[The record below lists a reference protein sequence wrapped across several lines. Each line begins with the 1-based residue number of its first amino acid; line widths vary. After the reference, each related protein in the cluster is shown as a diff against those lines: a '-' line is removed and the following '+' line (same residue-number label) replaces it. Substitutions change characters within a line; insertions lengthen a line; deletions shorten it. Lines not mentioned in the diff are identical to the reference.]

1 MGGGFSTA
9 KAEATIEH
17 RQGGGKMEV
26 HGKRAL
32 VLGAARGIGRA
43 IARTLAQE
51 GARLA
56 LPWLD
61 WPESVATLQTE
72 FGSEGRHLLMAAD
85 LRQEAA
91 VAALCSRIAQEWGGL
106 DIVINNIERGGMPVV
121 HGDYSRPVN
130 HEEWELELDTTV
142 RAKWLVWRQSLPLLQ
157 RAEQAVVVNISSIAG
172 LVGRSGP
179 ASLLFSDGYA
189 AANRALGV
197 LTEQWAREGAPRIRV
212 NEVML
217 GLIASRHGPGTRGW
231 QQLTPEQR
239 QELSGHALLGR
250 IGRPEEVAQ
259 AVLFLVRDAD
269 YCTGTVLRVDGGYLL
284 GGEPV
289 ADMPP
294 GLVA

>member
-1 MGGGFSTA
+1 
-9 KAEATIEH
+9 
-17 RQGGGKMEV
+17 
-26 HGKRAL
+26 
-32 VLGAARGIGRA
+32 
-43 IARTLAQE
+43 
-51 GARLA
+51 
-56 LPWLD
+56 
-61 WPESVATLQTE
+61 
-72 FGSEGRHLLMAAD
+72 MAAD

-189 AANRALGV
+189 VANRALGV

-239 QELSGHALLGR
+239 QELSGHVLLGR
-250 IGRPEEVAQ
+250 TGRPEEVAQ